1 MSLLEISPLDEAL
14 VEALQNEEKRGYFY
28 EILQKSN
35 LFVVASVEG
44 DTSVEEEG
52 NLISTNNTQLQI
64 HYFEMEE
71 GLMLPLYSDL
81 KHLEMVIPEEY
92 PYVSMNAVELLK
104 TIDLEANVILN
115 PGTKFQKLFVKEEIE
130 AICDNSIFDVFSKE
144 NK

>member
-1 MSLLEISPLDEAL
+1 MSLLEICPLDEAL
-14 VEALQNEEKRGYFY
+14 VEALQNEEKRVRFY

-35 LFVVASVEG
+35 FLLHLQLYRPLPKQQR
-44 DTSVEEEG
+44 T
-52 NLISTNNTQLQI
+52 NLISTENTQLQI

-81 KHLEMVIPEEY
+81 KHLEMVIPEEC

-130 AICDNSIFDVFSKE
+130 AICDNSIFDIFSKG

>member
-1 MSLLEISPLDEAL
+1 MSLLEICPLDEAL
-14 VEALQNEEKRGYFY
+14 VEALQNEEKRVRFY

-35 LFVVASVEG
+35 LYVVASVEG
-44 DTSVEEEG
+44 DTTVDEEE
-52 NLISTNNTQLQI
+52 NLISTENTQLQI

-104 TIDLEANVILN
+104 TIDL
-115 PGTKFQKLFVKEEIE
+115 
-130 AICDNSIFDVFSKE
+130 
-144 NK
+144 